1 MQDRNMHKGHAFLP
15 RVCEV
20 VIELHSVYPRR
31 RLMIRGKRIEF
42 LKVQT
47 GLEVCLCSP
56 FG

>member
-1 MQDRNMHKGHAFLP
+1 MHKGHAFLP
-15 RVCEV
+15 RACEM

-47 GLEVCLCSP
+47 GLEVYLCSP